1 MPQAQTLETV
11 SFWFKL
17 QQIMYLQTFTQ
28 RLVKVLTS
36 GSSNGADML
45 VLAGLTLQKWALSS
59 KEAEKLVFEF
69 DMSRL
74 LGDSFLSGF
83 WVV

>member
-1 MPQAQTLETV
+1 LTNNDNFL
-11 SFWFKL
+11 
-17 QQIMYLQTFTQ
+17 FTQ
-28 RLVKVLTS
+28 RLVKVLTC
-36 GSSNGADML
+36 GSNDGADML
-45 VLAGLTLQKWALSS
+45 VLAGLTLQKWELSS

>member
-1 MPQAQTLETV
+1 
-11 SFWFKL
+11 
-17 QQIMYLQTFTQ
+17 
-28 RLVKVLTS
+28 VLTC
-36 GSSNGADML
+36 GSNDGADML
-45 VLAGLTLQKWALSS
+45 VLAGLTLQKWELSG